1 MEWRQKKQSDAS
13 ERRSGNNQRG
23 SRVGQ
28 IEGSL

>member
-13 ERRSGNNQRG
+13 ERSGNNQRG